1 MKFEKAY
8 KRFGAR
14 YGLRVKKKLAK
25 IEPGKKGRHKC
36 PYCNYVA
43 AKWVAPGIW
52 HCEKCGSTFT
62 DKAYS
67 ITKRK
72 VEENVSS

>member
-1 MKFEKAY
+1 MKHSKAF

-14 YGLRVKKKLAK
+14 YGLRIKKKLAK
-25 IEPGKKGRHKC
+25 IEVMKKGRQKC

-43 AKWVAPGIW
+43 AKWSEIGIW
-52 HCEKCGSTFT
+52 ECSKCGSKFT

-67 ITKRK
+67 ISKRK
-72 VEENVSS
+72 VEDTKE